1 MARSSVFASPG
12 DFSNGANTPYYLR
25 LICDQYRGNGGI
37 DKVWSYHSI
46 IEKSLSI
53 GALGFPFE
61 GQRLFVCK
69 WFT

>member
-12 DFSNGANTPYYLR
+12 DFSNGANTPIICALSAINTAEMAG
-25 LICDQYRGNGGI
+25 LISMELPQHY
-37 DKVWSYHSI
+37 
-46 IEKSLSI
+46 EKSLSI
-53 GALGFPFE
+53 GALEFPFE